1 MSRWHR
7 HGLIF
12 NPHDYIG
19 NFQSLYS
26 HASVP
31 CAVPIDDRFI
41 KIFFSGRDKNN
52 RSFTYSI
59 IADSADKYRI
69 SGFNSTPILKPGKLG
84 TFDDSGAMA
93 TWIIFYNQKF
103 YMYYIGWNLGV
114 TVPFRNS
121 IGLAISNDM
130 EHFQKIA
137 EYPILDRGEN
147 DEYFTASCCVMPFD
161 SNSLIMYYLSCT
173 GWEECEQDKSI
184 RHKYHIKIAT
194 STDGIHWNCLNKIAV
209 TFKNDRE
216 YAISR
221 PTVLKHDNKWKMWF
235 SYRGD
240 YYKIGYAESSDG
252 INWLRLDN
260 ELSFNPSE
268 KGWDSEMVEYPCV
281 FEHGREVCMLY
292 NGNNYGETGFGLA
305 KLF

>member
-114 TVPFRNS
+114 TVPLE
-121 IGLAISNDM
+121 I
-130 EHFQKIA
+130 Q
-137 EYPILDRGEN
+137 LDSQ
-147 DEYFTASCCVMPFD
+147 FLM
-161 SNSLIMYYLSCT
+161 I
-173 GWEECEQDKSI
+173 
-184 RHKYHIKIAT
+184 
-194 STDGIHWNCLNKIAV
+194 WN
-209 TFKNDRE
+209 TFKRLRN
-216 YAISR
+216 IQFLI
-221 PTVLKHDNKWKMWF
+221 VVKMM
-235 SYRGD
+235 S
-240 YYKIGYAESSDG
+240 I
-252 INWLRLDN
+252 LQ
-260 ELSFNPSE
+260 P
-268 KGWDSEMVEYPCV
+268 VV
-281 FEHGREVCMLY
+281 V
-292 NGNNYGETGFGLA
+292 
-305 KLF
+305 